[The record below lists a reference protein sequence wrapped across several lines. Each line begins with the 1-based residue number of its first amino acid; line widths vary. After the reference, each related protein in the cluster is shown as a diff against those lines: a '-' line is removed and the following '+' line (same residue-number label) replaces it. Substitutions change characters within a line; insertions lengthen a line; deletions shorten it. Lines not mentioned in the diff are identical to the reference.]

1 MLFVYLFVLVVRG
14 ILGGGFLIS
23 LRSNDYFFV
32 IPKSA
37 DGILAILSRSPSLKQ
52 AWTR

>member
-14 ILGGGFLIS
+14 VILLFPGGIS
-23 LRSNDYFFV
+23 YLGVASFFV

-37 DGILAILSRSPSLKQ
+37 D
-52 AWTR
+52 

>member
-14 ILGGGFLIS
+14 VIPLFPGGISYLGVA
-23 LRSNDYFFV
+23 SNDYSFV

-37 DGILAILSRSPSLKQ
+37 DGILGGGFLRNP
-52 AWTR
+52 